1 MNRQNLWF
9 LTLFSLILVLGVYY
23 ITLPSEIF
31 NKKDTNEVSSK
42 VDIDVTQADKLLALR
57 VERDERVNT
66 VMSDL
71 QDKIIN
77 SKDSNEKNS
86 YFEELQKIN
95 LSKGKEN
102 YLEDKIQKD
111 LKVNSLVEINNDN
124 ITITI
129 AAIEHNTSIVSELMK
144 CVQEEF
150 EEDKN
155 NVIKFTS

>member
-1 MNRQNLWF
+1 MNKQNLWF

-31 NKKDTNEVSSK
+31 NNESTNEVSSK
-42 VDIDVTQADKLLALR
+42 VDIDVSEADKLLALR
-57 VERDERVNT
+57 VERDEKLNT
-66 VMSDL
+66 VMSEL

-77 SKDSNEKNS
+77 SKDSEEKNN

-95 LSKGKEN
+95 LSKGKET
-102 YLEDKIQKD
+102 YLEDKIQND

-129 AAIEHNTSIVSELMK
+129 AALEHNTSIVSEIMK

-155 NVIKFTS
+155 IIIKFTS

>member
-144 CVQEEF
+144 CVQEEV

-155 NVIKFTS
+155 IVIKFTS

>member
-155 NVIKFTS
+155 IVIKFTS